1 MSKILLQFLRR
12 EDGPTAVEYAV
23 LLALIVLV
31 AIGGIKLFG
40 EKTNESFNGSG
51 ESITTYISNANGE

>member
-23 LLALIVLV
+23 LLALI
-31 AIGGIKLFG
+31 
-40 EKTNESFNGSG
+40 G